1 MAPQRI
7 IVVIAAAVAV
17 TLISGPPAMAQ
28 LAGQDR
34 ENFVRGSIERCFAD
48 PQLHPGIA
56 PNSLNAYCA
65 CMAYR
70 EADITTPADWAYMT
84 TYHTA
89 PPGFAERVRGF
100 AGGCEATAG
109 TR

>member
-1 MAPQRI
+1 MALQRI
-7 IVVIAAAVAV
+7 IVVIAAAVTV
-17 TLISGPPAMAQ
+17 TLLSGPSAMAQ
-28 LAGQDR
+28 LTGQDR
-34 ENFVRGSIERCFAD
+34 NSFVQGSIERCFAD

-65 CMAYR
+65 CMAYK

-89 PPGFAERVRGF
+89 PPGFSERVRAF
-100 AGGCEATAG
+100 ASGCGATAG
-109 TR
+109 SR